1 MHSYH
6 VVILLG
12 ELRHI
17 NKLRFWPL
25 EAVLHDKYLFPKDEA
40 DAIAAFLT
48 PMLNLHPERRA
59 RACELV
65 HHTWLEGVT
74 VQGEIDVIRRAEE
87 EDAARR
93 KSSQQSTLDAD
104 EEDAMKPVG
113 EAGTGSD
120 DGAQQRQQQQQQPPA
135 QIPHQAPIL
144 SAPPVPSSSTAKE
157 NSHTPSSKSSRHR

>member
-1 MHSYH
+1 M
-6 VVILLG
+6 LLG

-40 DAIAAFLT
+40 DAISAFLT

-59 RACELV
+59 KACDLV
-65 HHTWLEGVT
+65 HHTWIEGVT

-87 EDAARR
+87 EEAARR
-93 KSSQQSTLDAD
+93 KSLQQSALDAD

-113 EAGTGSD
+113 EAGVGSD
-120 DGAQQRQQQQQQPPA
+120 DNVQQPQQQLPPA
-135 QIPHQAPIL
+135 QTPHQAPIL

-157 NSHTPSSKSSRHR
+157 NAHAPSSKISHHR